1 MSIRPFVRPGGGQQV
16 AVLRY
21 FFTWQNLELENRVI
35 EPLELEG
42 TSEGKLVQLPCNEQG
57 HHSYIKLPRA

>member
-42 TSEGKLVQLPCNEQG
+42 TSEGKLASP
-57 HHSYIKLPRA
+57 